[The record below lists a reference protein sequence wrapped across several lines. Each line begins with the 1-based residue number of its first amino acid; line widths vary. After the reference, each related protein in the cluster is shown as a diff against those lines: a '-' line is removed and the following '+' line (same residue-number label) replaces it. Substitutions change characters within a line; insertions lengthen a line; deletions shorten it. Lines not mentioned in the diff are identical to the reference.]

1 MRSIRESDH
10 ESMRIAIADDHEI
23 YRMGLKMLLSSMA
36 DMQVVLELESGNQ
49 LLKALELT
57 PVDLV
62 ILDQSMPDGTGLDF
76 LRALNTL
83 HKPPLVILLTGSSGS
98 AILHEAISLGAVAV
112 VAKQGSGEELV
123 AALES
128 VQNKKCYVSADFTE
142 LVAGDNVLDQLTR
155 REREVL
161 EMIIK
166 GHSTRAIAANLNV
179 SFKTAET
186 HRGRLMNKLDVH
198 SVAEL
203 MQFARAVGL
212 LTK

>member
-1 MRSIRESDH
+1 
-10 ESMRIAIADDHEI
+10 MRIAIADDHEI
-23 YRMGLKMLLSSMA
+23 YRIGLKMLLSSMD

-49 LLKALELT
+49 LLNALAQT
-57 PVDLV
+57 SVDLV

-76 LRALNTL
+76 LRELKTL
-83 HKPPLVILLTGSSGS
+83 QNPPLVILLTGSSGS

-123 AALES
+123 SALEN
-128 VQNKKCYVSADFTE
+128 VQSKQCFVSADFTE
-142 LVAGDNVLDQLTR
+142 LVAGDNLLDQLTK

-161 EMIIK
+161 DKIIK
-166 GHSTRAIAANLNV
+166 GHSTRAIAEAFNV

-203 MQFARAVGL
+203 MQFARSVGL
-212 LTK
+212 LSK